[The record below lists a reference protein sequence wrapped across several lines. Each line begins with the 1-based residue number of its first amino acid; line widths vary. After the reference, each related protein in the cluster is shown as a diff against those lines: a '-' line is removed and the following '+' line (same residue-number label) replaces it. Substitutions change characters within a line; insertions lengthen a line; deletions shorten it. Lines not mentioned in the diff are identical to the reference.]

1 MLPAHNPPS
10 LQHATTVIQQ
20 LFIQDFA
27 LIDRLEVSFSEGL
40 SILTGQTGAGKSII
54 IGALNMVLG
63 ERADQD
69 LIRKGTTKAVVE
81 AVIGLGK
88 NPAIRAVL
96 KENDIEHDD
105 KVVILRREIRDY
117 GSRAFI
123 NDHPVPIGVLRL
135 VGDMLVDLHGQ
146 HEHQLLLKED
156 QHRLFLDRY
165 AQHADLIESYKTA
178 RKEAIA
184 ADREL
189 RELVIREREL
199 RERLDLNRFKLK
211 ELDEAGLKDGEE
223 EELRVTLNKLEH
235 AEDLA
240 EHAAAIVNLGG
251 EGQVNVA
258 DLMRQIIREVEAISH
273 IEPEFAGFR
282 AELEAARVSV
292 DEVVKF
298 ASHYAEGIDFN
309 PSLLEKLRRRQS
321 DLNKLQKKYL
331 TDIDGLMILR
341 EQLRD
346 ELQLTESFDLEI
358 AKLEKRRIA
367 SLDELRVAAKKLTES
382 RTKSGERLSRR
393 LLDELSALG
402 MGHVRFH
409 VAVDAGEIAVSTV
422 AGFADHGPG
431 TVRFLIA
438 TNKGEELKPLA
449 RIASG
454 GEISRVMLGLKSV
467 LALDDDMPVMV
478 FDEIDTGISGS
489 VSEMV
494 GRSMR
499 KLSKSCQILAITH
512 QPQIAAQADH
522 NYRVEKLEEADRT
535 ITRIRKLEGDERV
548 REIAE
553 LMSGSV
559 ITEAALASAK
569 EMLGGDRGSGIGD

>member
-1 MLPAHNPPS
+1 
-10 LQHATTVIQQ
+10 VIQQ

-27 LIDRLEVSFSEGL
+27 LIDRLEVPFSEGL

-69 LIRKGTTKAVVE
+69 LIRKGAAKAVVE

-88 NPAIRAVL
+88 NPAIRTIL
-96 KENDIEHDD
+96 KENDVEHDD
-105 KVVILRREIRDY
+105 KVIILRREIRDY

-123 NDHPVPIGVLRL
+123 NDNPVPIGVLRQ

-156 QHRLFLDRY
+156 QHRIFLDRY
-165 AQHADLIESYKTA
+165 AQHADLMDAYKAA
-178 RKEAIA
+178 RREAIA
-184 ADREL
+184 ADRDL
-189 RELVIREREL
+189 RALVDREREL

-211 ELDEAGLKDGEE
+211 ELDEAGLKEGEE
-223 EELRVTLNKLEH
+223 EELRSSLNKLEH

-251 EGQVNVA
+251 EADVNVV
-258 DLMRQIIREVEAISH
+258 DLLRQIIREVESIAH
-273 IEPEFAGFR
+273 IEPEFSGYQ

-309 PSLLEKLRRRQS
+309 PSLLDKLRRRQS

-331 TDIDGLMILR
+331 ADVDALIMLR
-341 EQLRD
+341 EQLRE

-358 AKLEKRRIA
+358 AKLEKRCIA
-367 SLDELRVAAKKLTES
+367 TMEVLRSAATRLTDS
-382 RTKSGERLSRR
+382 RAKSGGRLSGR
-393 LLDELSALG
+393 LLEELALLG
-402 MGHVRFH
+402 MGHVRFT
-409 VAVDAGEIAVSTV
+409 VAVDAGDIQGA
-422 AGFADHGPG
+422 AIGGFADHGPG

-467 LALDDDMPVMV
+467 LALDDDMPVMI

-522 NYRVEKLEEADRT
+522 NYRVEKVEESDRT
-535 ITRIRKLEGDERV
+535 LTRIRRLEGEERV

-553 LMSGSV
+553 LMSGSM
-559 ITEAALASAK
+559 ITEAAMASARQ
-569 EMLGGDRGSGIGD
+569 MMGG

>member
-20 LFIQDFA
+20 LSIQDFA

-88 NPAIRAVL
+88 NPAIREVL
-96 KENDIEHDD
+96 EANEIEHDD

-165 AQHADLIESYKTA
+165 AQHVDLIESYKTA
-178 RKEAIA
+178 RKQAIA

-189 RELVIREREL
+189 RDLVIREREL

-211 ELDEAGLKDGEE
+211 ELDEAGLKEDEE
-223 EELRVTLNKLEH
+223 EELRVNLNKLEH

-251 EGQVNVA
+251 EGQVNVS
-258 DLMRQIIREVEAISH
+258 DLMRQIIREVEDISH
-273 IEPEFAGFR
+273 IEPEFVGFR

-292 DEVVKF
+292 DEVVKY

-331 TDIDGLMILR
+331 TDIDGLILLR
-341 EQLRD
+341 EQLRA

-358 AKLEKRRIA
+358 AKLEKRRIE
-367 SLDELRVAAKKLTES
+367 SLNELRVVATNLSES

-393 LLDELSALG
+393 LLDELSAMG
-402 MGHVRFH
+402 MGQVRFH
-409 VAVDAGEIAVSTV
+409 VAVDAGDITGTLVG
-422 AGFADHGPG
+422 GFADHGPG

-467 LALDDDMPVMV
+467 LALDDDMPVMI

-522 NYRVEKLEEADRT
+522 NYRVEKLEESNRT

-559 ITEAALASAK
+559 ITEAALASAR
-569 EMLGGDRGSGIGD
+569 EMLGGDR

>member
-1 MLPAHNPPS
+1 M
-10 LQHATTVIQQ
+10 IQQ

-69 LIRKGTTKAVVE
+69 LIRKGTSKAVVE

-96 KENDIEHDD
+96 KENEIEHDD
-105 KVVILRREIRDY
+105 KIVILRRELRDY

-123 NDHPVPIGVLRL
+123 NDHPVPIGVLRQ

-156 QHRLFLDRY
+156 QHRIFLDRY
-165 AQHADLIESYKTA
+165 AQHPDLIEVYRSA
-178 RKEAIA
+178 RKDAIA
-184 ADREL
+184 AEREL
-189 RELVIREREL
+189 RVLIEREREL

-211 ELDEAGLKDGEE
+211 ELDEAGLKEGEE
-223 EELRVTLNKLEH
+223 EELRASLNKLEH

-240 EHAAAIVNLGG
+240 EHAAAIVSLGG
-251 EGQVNVA
+251 EGEVNVV
-258 DLMRQIIREVEAISH
+258 DLLRQIIREVEAISH
-273 IEPEFAGFR
+273 IEPEFAGYR
-282 AELEAARVSV
+282 DELEAARVSV

-309 PSLLEKLRRRQS
+309 PTLLEKLRRRQS

-331 TDIDGLMILR
+331 TDVDGLIMLR

-358 AKLEKRRIA
+358 SKLEKRRTA
-367 SLDELRVAAKKLTES
+367 TLEALRSAARQLTLS
-382 RTKSGERLSRR
+382 RQNAGERLSAR
-393 LLDELSALG
+393 LLQELSLLG

-409 VAVDAGEIAVSTV
+409 VAVEPGEVDTAPVG
-422 AGFADHGPG
+422 GFADHGPG
-431 TVRFLIA
+431 AVRFLIS

-467 LALDDDMPVMV
+467 LALDDDMPVMI

-499 KLSKSCQILAITH
+499 KLSKTCQILAITH

-522 NYRVEKLEEADRT
+522 NYRVEKVEESDRT
-535 ITRIRKLEGDERV
+535 LTRIRRLEGDERIH
-548 REIAE
+548 EIAE

-559 ITEAALASAK
+559 ITEAALASARQ
-569 EMLGGDRGSGIGD
+569 MLFGDR

>member
-1 MLPAHNPPS
+1 M
-10 LQHATTVIQQ
+10 IQQ

-27 LIDRLEVSFSEGL
+27 LIDRLEVPFSEGL

-69 LIRKGTTKAVVE
+69 LIRKGAAKAVVE

-88 NPAIRAVL
+88 NPAIREAL
-96 KENDIEHDD
+96 KQNDIEHDD
-105 KVVILRREIRDY
+105 KIVVLRREIRDY

-123 NDHPVPIGVLRL
+123 NDHPVPIGVLRQ

-156 QHRLFLDRY
+156 QHRVFLDRY
-165 AQHADLIESYKTA
+165 AQHQELLASYKTA

-184 ADREL
+184 AEREL
-189 RELVIREREL
+189 KSLIDREREL

-211 ELDEAGLKDGEE
+211 ELDEVGLKEGEE
-223 EELRVTLNKLEH
+223 EELRASLNKLEH

-251 EGQVNVA
+251 EGDVNVV
-258 DLMRQIIREVEAISH
+258 DLLRQIIREVEAISH
-273 IEPEFAGFR
+273 IEPEFSGFQ
-282 AELEAARVSV
+282 AELEAAKVSV

-298 ASHYAEGIDFN
+298 AAHYADGIDFN
-309 PSLLEKLRRRQS
+309 PTHLDKMRRRQS

-331 TDIDGLMILR
+331 CDYNALLELR
-341 EQLRD
+341 ESLRE
-346 ELQLTESFDLEI
+346 ELRVTESFDLEI
-358 AKLEKRRIA
+358 AKMEERRTA
-367 SLDELRVAAKKLTES
+367 AMDSLRELARQVTDSRVKAGSKLS
-382 RTKSGERLSRR
+382 KR
-393 LLDELSALG
+393 LLEELATLG
-402 MGHVRFH
+402 MAHVQFK
-409 VAVDAGEIAVSTV
+409 VDVDPGDLQSTPV
-422 AGFADHGPG
+422 TGFADHGPG
-431 TVRFLIA
+431 TIRFLIA
-438 TNKGEELKPLA
+438 TNRGEELKPLA

-467 LALDDDMPVMV
+467 LALDDDMPVMI

-494 GRSMR
+494 GRCMK
-499 KLSKSCQILAITH
+499 KLSRSCQILAITH

-522 NYRVEKLEEADRT
+522 NYRVEKMEESDRT
-535 ITRIRKLEGDERV
+535 LTRIRRLEGDERV
-548 REIAE
+548 HEIAE

-559 ITEAALASAK
+559 ITDAALTSARQ
-569 EMLGGDRGSGIGD
+569 MLVGDR

>member
-1 MLPAHNPPS
+1 
-10 LQHATTVIQQ
+10 VIQH

-27 LIDRLEVSFSEGL
+27 LIDRLEVSFNEGL

-69 LIRKGTTKAVVE
+69 LIRKGATKAVVE
-81 AVIGLGK
+81 SVMGLGK
-88 NPAIRAVL
+88 NPTIRTVL
-96 KENDIEHDD
+96 KENNIEHDD

-123 NDHPVPIGVLRL
+123 NDHPVPIGVLRQ

-156 QHRLFLDRY
+156 QHRVFLDRY
-165 AQHADLIESYKTA
+165 AQHLDLIDAYKTA

-184 ADREL
+184 SDREL
-189 RELVIREREL
+189 RGLIDREREL

-211 ELDEAGLKDGEE
+211 ELDEAGLKEGEE
-223 EELRVTLNKLEH
+223 DELRASLNKLEH

-240 EHAAAIVNLGG
+240 EHAATIVNLGG
-251 EGQVNVA
+251 EGEVNVV
-258 DLMRQIIREVEAISH
+258 DLLRQIIREVEAISH
-273 IEPEFAGFR
+273 IEPEFAGFQ

-298 ASHYAEGIDFN
+298 ATHYADGIDFN
-309 PSLLEKLRRRQS
+309 PSLLEKMRRRQS

-331 TDIDGLMILR
+331 ADVDGLIALR

-358 AKLEKRRIA
+358 AKLEKRRDAAMKALRDAA
-367 SLDELRVAAKKLTES
+367 SSLTKS
-382 RTKSGERLSRR
+382 RITSGERLAAR
-393 LLDELSALG
+393 LLDELTMLG
-402 MGHVRFH
+402 MGNVRFR
-409 VAVDAGEIAVSTV
+409 VDVSAGDMEKIALSD
-422 AGFADHGPG
+422 FAEHGPG
-431 TVRFLIA
+431 SVRFLIA

-467 LALDDDMPVMV
+467 LALDDDMPVMI

-499 KLSKSCQILAITH
+499 KLSKTCQILAITH

-522 NYRVEKLEEADRT
+522 NYRVEKLEDADRT
-535 ITRIRKLEGDERV
+535 LTRIRRLEGDERV
-548 REIAE
+548 HEIAE

-559 ITEAALASAK
+559 ITDAALASAR
-569 EMLGGDRGSGIGD
+569 EMIAVSR